1 MINRKNWWKSNLP
14 TYLIMFLIVV
24 GTILLPY
31 WFTDTSLIW
40 QADGL
45 SQHLPA
51 LIHWQKDLHHLLA
64 TGDWP
69 SQWNF
74 QIGLGSDYYQTF
86 AYYTLGDIFSYGAA
100 FISSKHVVSYYSIM
114 IVVRLF
120 CAGLAFLVAVRH
132 FTKYWHPVINTIG
145 SLVYLFSGYL
155 ALSMFSHPYFINPLI
170 IFPLLIVAIDN
181 LIDVQNQN
189 GFQPF

>member
-51 LIHWQKDLHHLLA
+51 LIHWQKKLTPSLGNWGLA
-64 TGDWP
+64 K
-69 SQWNF
+69 SME
-74 QIGLGSDYYQTF
+74 
-86 AYYTLGDIFSYGAA
+86 FSNW
-100 FISSKHVVSYYSIM
+100 FR
-114 IVVRLF
+114 VRL
-120 CAGLAFLVAVRH
+120 
-132 FTKYWHPVINTIG
+132 
-145 SLVYLFSGYL
+145 
-155 ALSMFSHPYFINPLI
+155 LSNVC
-170 IFPLLIVAIDN
+170 LLYTR
-181 LIDVQNQN
+181 
-189 GFQPF
+189 